1 MSNWNLPPGVTDAD
15 IDRAYGGS
23 SGLRG
28 TYTVVVKRMVEES
41 ITLEIEASSEED
53 ARDDAL
59 DQASGASGWKV
70 MDDYDYDIESVVGPK
85 DVEEDPDDARDAR
98 DARIDFEMD
107 RDR

>member
-1 MSNWNLPPGVTDAD
+1 MTGWNLPPGCTDAD
-15 IDRAYGGS
+15 VDRAFGGS
-23 SGLRG
+23 EGRRG

-70 MDDYDYDIESVVGPK
+70 MDDYDYDIESVKAPEE
-85 DVEEDPDDARDAR
+85 EEDPDDARDAR
-98 DARIDFEMD
+98 IDYEMD